1 MYFEELSVGQSA
13 ETIRLVT
20 QDDIQAFADVS
31 GDRNAVHL
39 DADYARRSSF
49 KGVVAHGMLSASF
62 ISGVLGTKLPGE
74 GTIYISQNLR
84 FLAPVRPGDAVAT
97 RVTVKEMR
105 PGARSRGEVICV
117 TTSRV
122 GDIMVIEGEATV
134 LVPKLDREAA

>member
-1 MYFEELSVGQSA
+1 MYFEELSIGQSA
-13 ETIRLVT
+13 EIIRVVT
-20 QDDIQAFADVS
+20 QDDIAAFAEVS

-39 DADYARRSSF
+39 DPEYAAKSSF

-97 RVTVKEMR
+97 RVTVTEMKET
-105 PGARSRGEVICV
+105 PRSRGEVICL

-122 GDIMVIEGEATV
+122 GDVMVIEGEATV
-134 LVPKLDREAA
+134 LVPKLPRKAA

>member
-1 MYFEELSVGQSA
+1 MYFEDLSVGQSA

-20 QDDIQAFADVS
+20 QEDIQAFAAVS

-39 DADYARRSSF
+39 DADYAARSSF

-122 GDIMVIEGEATV
+122 GEVTVIEGEATV
-134 LVPKLDREAA
+134 LVPKLAREAA

>member
-13 ETIRLVT
+13 ETVRVVT
-20 QDDIQAFADVS
+20 QADIVAFAEVS

-39 DADYARRSSF
+39 CPEYASKTTF

-74 GTIYISQNLR
+74 GTIYIGQSLR
-84 FLAPVRPGDAVAT
+84 FLAPVRPGDAVVT
-97 RVTVKEMR
+97 RVTVKEIR
-105 PGARSRGEVICV
+105 ATAKSRGEVICP

-122 GDIMVIEGEATV
+122 GDVIVIDGEATV
-134 LVPKLDREAA
+134 LVPKLNREAA

>member
-20 QDDIQAFADVS
+20 QQDIHAFAEVS

-39 DADYARRSSF
+39 DADYAARSTF

-105 PGARSRGEVICV
+105 PGARSRGEVVCV
-117 TTSRV
+117 TTARV
-122 GDIMVIEGEATV
+122 GDTTVIEGEATV
-134 LVPKLDREAA
+134 LVPKLAREAA

>member
-20 QDDIQAFADVS
+20 EEDIHAFAEVS

-39 DADYARRSSF
+39 DADYAARSAF

-74 GTIYISQNLR
+74 GTIYVSQNLR

-122 GDIMVIEGEATV
+122 GEVTVIEGEATV
-134 LVPKLDREAA
+134 LVPKLAREAA

>member
-1 MYFEELSVGQSA
+1 MYFEELTVGQSA
-13 ETIRLVT
+13 EIVRRVT
-20 QDDIQAFADVS
+20 QEDIAAFAEVS

-39 DADYARRSSF
+39 DPDYAARSSF

-105 PGARSRGEVICV
+105 PGAKSRGEVICL

-122 GDIMVIEGEATV
+122 GDVTVIDGEATV
-134 LVPKLDREAA
+134 LVPKQCREAA

>member
-1 MYFEELSVGQSA
+1 MYFEDLSIGQSA

-20 QDDIQAFADVS
+20 QEDIQAFAAVS

-39 DADYARRSSF
+39 DADYAARSSF

-122 GDIMVIEGEATV
+122 GEVTVIEGEATV
-134 LVPKLDREAA
+134 LVPKLAREAA

>member
-1 MYFEELSVGQSA
+1 MFFEELSIGQSA
-13 ETIRLVT
+13 EVIRLVT
-20 QDDIQAFADVS
+20 QQDIETFALVS

-39 DADYARRSSF
+39 DPDYAARSTF

-62 ISGVLGTKLPGE
+62 ISGVLGTQLPGE
-74 GTIYISQNLR
+74 GTIYVSQNLR

-105 PGARSRGEVICV
+105 PGARSRGEVICL

-122 GDIMVIEGEATV
+122 GEVTVIDGEATV
-134 LVPKLDREAA
+134 LVPKLAREA